1 MTINRGA
8 FGKSLWPGIKTW
20 YGETYAE
27 YPEIHTSLFEKE
39 TSDKAFEEEVGY
51 SGFGVA
57 AQINEGESVVY
68 DEAMQGFVTRYNML
82 KYGLGFII
90 TSEMIDDDQYMIVAK
105 KRAKAL
111 AYSMRQ
117 TKEIIG
123 HNVYNLAF
131 TGGPTYGDGVSMINS
146 AHPLKSG
153 GTSSNVLSTPADLSE
168 AALEQAVIDL
178 MLFTN
183 DRGLRIQTRPK
194 KLVIP
199 VQLVFDAQR
208 ILKSPLRSDSADNDI
223 NALKHLGYFENIIV
237 SPYLTSSKAWYV
249 LTDCPDGL
257 KYFER
262 KADDFKDDSDFDS
275 DNLKY
280 KATARYAFG
289 VTDWRAIYGSPGA

>member
-8 FGKSLWPGIKTW
+8 FGKSLWPGINAW
-20 YGETYAE
+20 YGEEYAE
-27 YPEIHTSLFEKE
+27 YPEIWASMFEHD

-51 SGFGVA
+51 SGFGLA
-57 AQINEGESVVY
+57 AQIGEGESVEY

-90 TSEMIDDDQYMIVAK
+90 TSEMIEDDQYMIVAK

-111 AYSMRQ
+111 AFSMRQ
-117 TKEIIG
+117 TKEVLG
-123 HNVYNLAF
+123 ANTYNNAF
-131 TGGPTYGDGVSMINS
+131 TGGPTGGDGLAMIVNN
-146 AHPLKSG
+146 HPLVAG
-153 GTSSNVLSTPADLSE
+153 GTASNLLATPADLSE

-183 DRGLRIQTRPK
+183 DRGLRINVRPR
-194 KLVIP
+194 KLIIP
-199 VQLVFDAQR
+199 VQYTFEAQR
-208 ILKSPLRSDSADNDI
+208 ILKSPLRPASTNNDI
-223 NALKHLGYFENIIV
+223 NALKSMGYFEEIV
-237 SPYLTSSKAWYV
+237 VNPYLTSTTAWFV
-249 LTDCPDGL
+249 TTDVKDGV

-262 KADDFKDDSDFDS
+262 KADEFKDDSDFDS

-289 VTDWRAIYGSPGA
+289 WTDWRGVYGSPGV